1 MIFVIIIL
9 QVTIITSLLVYFG
22 TFNQT
27 AGEQYSEQYT
37 SSATHGLSH
46 LDIGSDPVSV
56 AYNPASGKTYVA
68 DGTPKS
74 VSVIDSDN
82 KIIRT
87 VNLGFQPTSV
97 VVDPSTNTVI
107 VGGSSSDRKGAIV
120 MIGGQS
126 DVVAVTINTPAP
138 IAVVAYDKDN
148 KDIYAAISASLGV
161 NGNQSTIL
169 VIDTLTRSEE
179 RRVGKECR
187 SRWSPYH

>member
-22 TFNQT
+22 TFNQKT
-27 AGEQYSEQYT
+27 TSEQYSEQYT
-37 SSATHGLSH
+37 SSSGSHGLSH

-56 AYNPASGKTYVA
+56 AYNPASGKTYLA
-68 DGTPKS
+68 DGKSKS

-87 VNLGFQPTSV
+87 VNLGFQPTSM
-97 VVDPSTNTVI
+97 VVDPSTNSVI
-107 VGGSSSDRKGAIV
+107 VGGSSSDGKGAIV

-126 DVVAVTINTPAP
+126 DVVSVTINTPAA
-138 IAVVAYDKDN
+138 IGVVAYDKDN
-148 KDIYAAISASLGV
+148 KDIYAATSTSLGV

-169 VIDTLTRSEE
+169 VIDTLTES
-179 RRVGKECR
+179 VSSQVVVNG
-187 SRWSPYH
+187 